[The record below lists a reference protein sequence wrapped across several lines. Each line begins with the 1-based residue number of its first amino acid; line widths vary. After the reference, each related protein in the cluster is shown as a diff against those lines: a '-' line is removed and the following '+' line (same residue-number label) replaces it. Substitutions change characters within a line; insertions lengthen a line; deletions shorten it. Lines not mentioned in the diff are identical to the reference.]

1 MRLFLSV
8 LIAPVC
14 FAQSVAS
21 FDFNPPVVPAGA
33 ASVVLT
39 ATIVGT
45 PQRVALEPSW
55 APGTF
60 LDLKLSGNGVYSVP
74 VPLQSLAIQPDDV
87 FRPFLG
93 FLTLFTPSGNTRVN
107 IFVGMAPPDVPRFPI
122 TNDGPAMRHT
132 AYVVNMLM
140 PEMFP
145 TAANPSL
152 LPDYSTAT
160 KKFYQTFGD
169 DYDVLNVAWVSPSFV
184 QNRDHGIIKNTV
196 RGIGVDLI
204 DTSATYGSKGKLT
217 GVTRFPSQAF
227 FDGAETGMHHE
238 FGHQF
243 INHLNFGLFAS
254 GVPHW
259 PFSTMA
265 SGVMGFSI
273 LPSREGGGFSCLLVP
288 EAAGIRMVPNNLAPV
303 FSNMDMYLLA
313 LIPANAVGDNY
324 VLGDQS
330 NFPACNNALYP
341 GTTTKVFAQDVM
353 NGAGGPRVPDVTSSQ
368 KQFRLTTILLT
379 RDKLLDDNA
388 MSFYSY
394 FARLAEEAG
403 EVPTHIGFT
412 KQSGKPFSIATQGK
426 ASWSLQLVPTM
437 LPQIGYGG
445 VINGASGAATMSPGA
460 YASAYGTGLA
470 NTTASADTLP
480 LLTNLRGTTVTVN
493 GRAAPIY
500 FVSPLQV
507 NFQVPF
513 ETEPG
518 LVTVWISSNGLPTTI
533 AWVKV
538 AAAAP
543 GILLYGNNHAVAQN
557 QDFSLNQTTVPAA
570 PASFLTVYLTGI
582 GPLDNPVGNGQPALA
597 DPLSRAT
604 QPYSATI
611 GNVPATVSFLG
622 LTPGFVG
629 LAQANI
635 QVPNLANG
643 DYPLVLRV
651 GGQASNAAT
660 VSIGK

>member
-1 MRLFLSV
+1 MRLFLSL

-14 FAQSVAS
+14 FAQAVVSY
-21 FDFNPPVVPAGA
+21 DFNPAVVPAGA
-33 ASVVLT
+33 ASVVLSALIT
-39 ATIVGT
+39 GT

-60 LDLKLSGNGVYSVP
+60 LDLSNSGNGVYTIT
-74 VPLQSLAIQPDDV
+74 VPLQKLVIQPDDV

-93 FLTLFTPSGNTRVN
+93 YLTLFTPSGNTRVN
-107 IFVGMAPPDVPRFPI
+107 IFLGMAPPDVPRFPI

-145 TAANPSL
+145 TAANPTL

-169 DYDVLNVAWVSPSFV
+169 DYDVLNIAWVSPSFV

-196 RGIGVDLI
+196 RGIGVDLA
-204 DTSATYGSKGKLT
+204 DNSSFYGSSGKLT
-217 GVTRFPSQAF
+217 GVSRFPSQAF

-273 LPSREGGGFSCLLVP
+273 LPSREGGGFACLLVP

-303 FSNMDMYLLA
+303 FSNMDMYLLG
-313 LIPANAVGDNY
+313 LLPASAVGDNY

-330 NFPACNNALYP
+330 NFPTCNNVLYP
-341 GTTTKVFAQDVM
+341 GTTTKVTVQDVI
-353 NGAGGPRVPDVTSSQ
+353 NGAGTRVPDVTTSQ

-394 FARLAEEAG
+394 FARRAEEAG

-426 ASWSLQLVPTM
+426 ASWSLQLVPTT

-445 VINGASGAATMSPGA
+445 VINGASGAATMSPGS

-493 GRAAPIY
+493 GRLAPIY

-507 NFQVPF
+507 NFQIPF

-518 LVTVWISSNGLPTTI
+518 VVTVWISNNGLPTTI
-533 AWVKV
+533 AWIKV

-557 QDFSLNQTTVPAA
+557 QDFSLNQTAVPAA

-582 GPLDNPVGNGQPALA
+582 GPLDNPVGNGQPALG

-611 GNVPATVSFLG
+611 GNVPATVAFLG